1 VSGTTL
7 LPPRLALRAALRYY
21 RRQPVQ
27 LLFTVLGLA
36 LGVAVVIAMDLA
48 TGSAGRAVE
57 ASARLLAGDLTHQVL
72 PAQRSLDES
81 LYPRLRQELGITG
94 ALPVVEGRVAL
105 AGERPARLTLIGTD
119 ALALFARRGDRRPPA
134 TGVQGALAGLL
145 GEPGAVLA
153 SAAAAAQLGLAPGD
167 RLPLAWP
174 REGYMLRVISVLPE
188 GDAGGSWLLADIAT
202 AQEALGLAGQLSR
215 IDLRLDADQAA
226 ALAALPAG
234 DWRLAPLEQT
244 VAGFDSLTRSFRL
257 NLQALSLLALLLGAF
272 LVYSTMVVAVLGR
285 RELFAV
291 LRSLGVTRGQVLV
304 LVLVEV
310 LLLAGI
316 AVLLGVVA
324 GSLLGAGLVSL
335 VLQTLDDLYF
345 SLTVDDYRVT
355 TAGLL
360 KGALLGVGASLAAAL
375 LPALEA
381 VSGPPRS
388 LAGRAGLERRAARL
402 ARLCAGLAA
411 VAALLGALLLFSTD
425 RLAVALAGMF
435 LVLGTAALAV
445 PALAWWSFGALGGW
459 FAARG
464 HAPLAW
470 AARSVSARLSRTGTA
485 LAALVLA
492 VASFVGIGL
501 MIAGLRDSVAGWLDY
516 SLDADVYLALD
527 GGLPAGMDPEALADG
542 LRALPGAAGISRS
555 RRVALPDGQG
565 FARLLAVDADPGLG
579 RWPQLRGDPSALA
592 RWHGGPDLVL
602 VSEGYAQRQGLVAGD
617 RITLQTPAGDR
628 AFAVAGIIVDYST
641 EAGVVALPLDRYR
654 ETWGDGALSSIGVF
668 ARPGQRA
675 LLLEAAGDYAAEWPP
690 LRAGDAALLREWS
703 LAIFDRTFTVT
714 RVLQLIAGLVAF
726 LALLNAL
733 RALQLDAGRELAV
746 LQALGM
752 DRSALTRL
760 GRSQHLMVGGFAA
773 LLALP
778 LGLLLAALLTGV
790 VTRIAFGWST
800 SFVVDLRLL
809 GEAVLIA
816 LAAALLAG
824 WRVPLPAAPRA
835 LVAE

>member
-1 VSGTTL
+1 MSRHPW
-7 LPPRLALRAALRYY
+7 LPPRLALLAALRHY
-21 RRQPVQ
+21 RRQPLQ

-48 TGSAGRAVE
+48 TGSAARAVE
-57 ASARLLAGDLTHQVL
+57 ASARLLAGELTHQVL
-72 PAQRSLDES
+72 PVQRTLDES
-81 LYPRLRQELGITG
+81 LYPRLRQQAGITS

-105 AGERPARLTLIGTD
+105 AGGQATRLTLLGTD
-119 ALALFARRGDRRPPA
+119 ALAMSSRRDDRRPPVA
-134 TGVQGALAGLL
+134 GVQGALAGLL

-153 SAAAAAQLGLAPGD
+153 SAAAAAELGLAPGD
-167 RLPLAWP
+167 RLALAWP
-174 REGYMLRVISVLPE
+174 RAGYALQVIGVLPE

-202 AQEALGLAGQLSR
+202 AQEALGLVGQLSR

-226 ALAALPAG
+226 ALAAWPAA

-272 LVYSTMVVAVLGR
+272 LVYSTVVVAVLGR

-291 LRSLGVTRGQVLV
+291 LRSLGVTRRQVLA

-310 LLLAGI
+310 LLLAGV
-316 AVLLGVVA
+316 AVVLGVVA

-335 VLQTLDDLYF
+335 VVQTLDDLYF
-345 SLTVDDYRVT
+345 SLTVEDYRIT
-355 TAGLL
+355 AAGLL
-360 KGALLGVGASLAAAL
+360 KGALLGLGASLAAAL

-381 VSGPPRS
+381 VSGPPRA

-402 ARLCAGLAA
+402 ARACAWLALMS
-411 VAALLGALLLFSTD
+411 ALLGAGLLLATGQ
-425 RLAVALAGMF
+425 LAAALAGMF
-435 LVLGTAALAV
+435 LVLGAAALLV
-445 PALAWWSFGALGGW
+445 PALAWWGFAALGGV

-464 HAPLAW
+464 QAPLAW
-470 AARSVSARLSRTGTA
+470 AARSVAARLSRTGPA

-527 GGLPAGMDPEALADG
+527 GGLPAGMDADG
-542 LRALPGAAGISRS
+542 LAAELRALPGAAGISRS

-565 FARLLAVDADPGLG
+565 FARLLAVDVDPGLG
-579 RWPQLRGDPSALA
+579 RWPQLRGDPLVRD
-592 RWHGGPDLVL
+592 RWWNGQDLVL
-602 VSEGYAQRQGLVAGD
+602 VSEGYAQRQGLAAGD
-617 RITLQTPAGDR
+617 PLLLQTPVGPR
-628 AFAVAGIIVDYST
+628 PFTVAGVIVDFST

-654 ETWGDGALSSIGVF
+654 ETWGDPALSSIGVF
-668 ARPGQRA
+668 AQPGQRA
-675 LLLEAAGDYAAEWPP
+675 LLLESVADYAAERPP
-690 LRAGDAALLREWS
+690 LRAGDSALLRQWS

-733 RALQLDAGRELAV
+733 RALQLDATRELAV
-746 LQALGM
+746 LESLGM
-752 DRSALTRL
+752 DRRALRRL
-760 GRSQHLMVGGFAA
+760 ARRQHLMLGGFAA

-778 LGLLLAALLTGV
+778 LGMLLAALLTGV

-800 SFVVDLRLL
+800 GFVLDFRLL
-809 GEAVLIA
+809 GEAVLIT

-824 WRVPLPAAPRA
+824 WRGPLPSPPRA
-835 LVAE
+835 LAAE